1 MHLPHK
7 FLRNIYKYIYIHSGQ
22 TILIKDICEATGY
35 SKPTVIKYIRWL
47 MERDIIK
54 KSGKHFEVSPL

>member
-22 TILIKDICEATGY
+22 TILIKDICKATGY

-47 MERDIIK
+47 TERDIIK